1 MGSSFFFLTCLLVD
15 FVCRKSF
22 GGVTCFFAAA
32 AAADSCRC
40 SYCCCCCRLSPFL
53 AALCTISNHW
63 SRKVCALHCRCT
75 DTHTHMH
82 THTMSPRSGDNI
94 GRQTDRRGDGET
106 GRQAGSQQQVQ
117 PLPKKQQ
124 KQKTAATADA
134 YSKSLSVVRSSAP
147 YSTVWRCC
155 RCRCAV
161 IVFNLLSHHHHH
173 HLLLLLKASSHSVFS
188 DGVQALGGSG
198 GDGGGGE
205 QQSWQATHSV

>member
-1 MGSSFFFLTCLLVD
+1 
-15 FVCRKSF
+15 
-22 GGVTCFFAAA
+22 
-32 AAADSCRC
+32 
-40 SYCCCCCRLSPFL
+40 
-53 AALCTISNHW
+53 
-63 SRKVCALHCRCT
+63 
-75 DTHTHMH
+75 
-82 THTMSPRSGDNI
+82 MSPRSGDNI

-205 QQSWQATHSV
+205 QQSWQATHSVWQPTPRPHQMTSSSSSFSSFSSSSSSSSDWGLFLACLFSFCCLYCWALVLLLLMPFAARLPLLLLPGRRADK